1 MSRKA
6 GSISIREKKR
16 RRAGYSL
23 IAPACLVLLVIFFV
37 PLIYAFAISI
47 SDSDAIINNSFRF
60 VGLKNYF
67 SVMTNSKFL
76 AALGHTCFFVITT
89 ITLEFIIG
97 FVVALLLYREVAGS
111 RVFRLIFA
119 VPLMVA
125 PVVSGLQWRWLFADQ
140 YGIINALLNKLGF
153 EAPLWF
159 TQVSTSWVTI
169 IVANLWLATPF
180 VILVLLAGLG
190 GLSEELNEAS
200 SIDGAN
206 EIQHF
211 FKIMIPVCKPIIAVL
226 ALWSFVGMWNSYF
239 DALIY
244 LNDADLQPLQLVLR
258 SILVQNTPQ
267 PGMIADIQSTAEMA
281 KVAEQLKYATIVVS
295 SLPLLIMYPFFQ
307 KYFDKGIMV
316 GSVKG

>member
-153 EAPLWF
+153 EAPLWIYSGF
-159 TQVSTSWVTI
+159 H
-169 IVANLWLATPF
+169 
-180 VILVLLAGLG
+180 ILGNYYCGKSLAGYAICYPCTAG
-190 GLSEELNEAS
+190 RPWRIVRRTERS
-200 SIDGAN
+200 
-206 EIQHF
+206 
-211 FKIMIPVCKPIIAVL
+211 V
-226 ALWSFVGMWNSYF
+226 
-239 DALIY
+239 IY
-244 LNDADLQPLQLVLR
+244 
-258 SILVQNTPQ
+258 
-267 PGMIADIQSTAEMA
+267 
-281 KVAEQLKYATIVVS
+281 
-295 SLPLLIMYPFFQ
+295 
-307 KYFDKGIMV
+307 
-316 GSVKG
+316 

>member
-1 MSRKA
+1 MSRKT

-37 PLIYAFAISI
+37 PLVYAFAISI
-47 SDSDAIINNSFRF
+47 SDSDAIINNSFKF

-76 AALGHTCFFVITT
+76 AALGHTC
-89 ITLEFIIG
+89 
-97 FVVALLLYREVAGS
+97 LLYREVAGS

-140 YGIINALLNKLGF
+140 YGIINALMNKLGL

-190 GLSEELNEAS
+190 GLSEELNEAA

-206 EIQHF
+206 RTQTF
-211 FKIMIPVCKPIIAVL
+211 FHIILPQLKPTI
-226 ALWSFVGMWNSYF
+226 
-239 DALIY
+239 LI
-244 LNDADLQPLQLVLR
+244 
-258 SILVQNTPQ
+258 ILVIRLTDAFRIYDLVYILTGGG
-267 PGMIADIQSTAEMA
+267 PGGGTEVLSTFIYKRILSDWKFGQGSAAAFLVM
-281 KVAEQLKYATIVVS
+281 
-295 SLPLLIMYPFFQ
+295 LIICVLSFLCNKWM
-307 KYFDKGIMV
+307 
-316 GSVKG
+316 SEEE